1 MITWSLYVIAYFVLF
16 SFTDGSRS
24 SALLQLGD
32 ILQSL
37 PEVYMLLVTRGGEE
51 IRTRVQALRQSLK
64 ISVPSIHDL
73 FASEPSPSA
82 LEIYPRILMDLRSLL
97 ICHAIGLRI
106 TDYHMQDV
114 AGHLEVR
121 EFIKQTSPHVDGGR
135 IRELFELH
143 LL

>member
-1 MITWSLYVIAYFVLF
+1 
-16 SFTDGSRS
+16 
-24 SALLQLGD
+24 
-32 ILQSL
+32 
-37 PEVYMLLVTRGGEE
+37 MLLVTRGGEE

-82 LEIYPRILMDLRSLL
+82 LKNYPRILMDLRSLL

-121 EFIKQTSPHVDGGR
+121 EFIKQTSPYVDGGR
-135 IRELFELH
+135 IRELFEPH

>member
-1 MITWSLYVIAYFVLF
+1 MITWSLNVIVYFVLF
-16 SFTDGSRS
+16 SFTDGSES

-73 FASEPSPSA
+73 FASEPSPSV

-135 IRELFELH
+135 IRELFEPH